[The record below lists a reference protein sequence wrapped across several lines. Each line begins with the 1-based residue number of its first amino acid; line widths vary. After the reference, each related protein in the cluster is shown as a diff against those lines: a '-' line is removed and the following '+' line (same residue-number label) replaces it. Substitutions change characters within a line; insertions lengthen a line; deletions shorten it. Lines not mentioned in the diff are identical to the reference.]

1 MTTEIKPYSIASVP
15 AYLRILGWMA
25 VYAILLFPF
34 IIATPSGGIMYLVER
49 LLQLL
54 SITIWCVLH
63 IKKRH
68 LIRASHRLFV
78 YAVQAWWLILIAITF
93 LRVPSFQLTQ
103 INHWIAVWNLLL
115 IAELYWEKHYVRH
128 LYVLSLLFSSMVYLS
143 TMLYIVFPE
152 GLWYEESWIGTG
164 DKARYLFGNYNQTG
178 IVSLIALMV
187 SGAYTLQT
195 GRGKT
200 NMLFLSLASLGTIA
214 AMGSTTSTVGILLVV
229 LYFYLQ
235 KAVKHP
241 YLWICLFLVAY
252 IVFFALIV
260 WQGNAIDD
268 WPLLAS
274 FVENVLGKNTT
285 FTMRIYLWLR
295 SVALIIDNPWTG
307 YGVQG
312 VEWMVN
318 QIGGSGPHNL
328 WLMIL
333 LEGGLVLCALFI
345 AIIVKLFVS
354 AFRHDSSRSAYMVV
368 CVSVALLM
376 SLFETYHYVC
386 IFSIFVIAYYVCV
399 SHTNKKSAVHAQL
412 RAPEQ
417 TERV

>member
-1 MTTEIKPYSIASVP
+1 
-15 AYLRILGWMA
+15 
-25 VYAILLFPF
+25 
-34 IIATPSGGIMYLVER
+34 
-49 LLQLL
+49 
-54 SITIWCVLH
+54 
-63 IKKRH
+63 
-68 LIRASHRLFV
+68 
-78 YAVQAWWLILIAITF
+78 
-93 LRVPSFQLTQ
+93 
-103 INHWIAVWNLLL
+103 
-115 IAELYWEKHYVRH
+115 
-128 LYVLSLLFSSMVYLS
+128 
-143 TMLYIVFPE
+143 MLYIVFPE

-312 VEWMVN
+312 VEWMVD

-399 SHTNKKSAVHAQL
+399 SHTNKKSVVHAQL